1 MTFFNPK
8 KKIAA
13 AFEVGQP
20 KDKTVSVRYNNEKAD
35 DNLKDRIV
43 VEMEK
48 ERPSFFS
55 RNLITK
61 TRTPDSAST
70 STTVRPSGLG

>member
-1 MTFFNPK
+1 MIFFNPQ

-20 KDKTVSVRYNNEKAD
+20 KDTAVSVQYINEKAY

-55 RNLITK
+55 RNLITR